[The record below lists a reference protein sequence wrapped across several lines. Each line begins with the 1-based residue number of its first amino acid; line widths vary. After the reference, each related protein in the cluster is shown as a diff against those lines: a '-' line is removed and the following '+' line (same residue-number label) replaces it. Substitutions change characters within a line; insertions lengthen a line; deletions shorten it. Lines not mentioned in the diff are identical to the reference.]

1 MCMEARMD
9 EKTIF
14 KSTALFLMVL
24 GGCGSPPADENAE
37 DFSVYAA
44 LKLTFESP
52 DEAMQTELSRI
63 QSEKGLPQ
71 QMQAAEEQLRGADDL
86 TAVFQGG
93 FGSIDEI
100 NSLHT
105 RLMRMW
111 PKRDLDFARALPGL
125 NSLLRDQRQP
135 RSLLKDALRSSDSR
149 FRLDF
154 AHGLGT
160 DFQWLKATEVFA
172 RMELVQIADAI
183 DRFHPKRGIDPLNMM
198 LRLAHKLDKAPQL
211 IPRLQAVEVRRFA
224 LKGVQQLATDP
235 ESTEEI
241 RETLLEL
248 LNQHL
253 ELWPDERKAWKG
265 DRALGMHVYE
275 MVRSGEYLSLLTDD
289 EITDLDAR
297 RERFDRALVVTRNID
312 VDELYY
318 LDTMRQVMEMSAVP
332 FYERNETWNERFTML
347 DEKRNQ
353 PEFPRVA
360 ADMMFAAFTTA
371 QQRIARDR
379 SRCDAWRMALQQ
391 SLELPVNEAIHQV
404 TGTPLSFDNELGVI
418 RVIGLEP
425 EDRDLNPVLL
435 PAANAPEG

>member
-1 MCMEARMD
+1 M
-9 EKTIF
+9 
-14 KSTALFLMVL
+14 
-24 GGCGSPPADENAE
+24 
-37 DFSVYAA
+37 Y
-44 LKLTFESP
+44 
-52 DEAMQTELSRI
+52 
-63 QSEKGLPQ
+63 
-71 QMQAAEEQLRGADDL
+71 
-86 TAVFQGG
+86 
-93 FGSIDEI
+93 
-100 NSLHT
+100 
-105 RLMRMW
+105 
-111 PKRDLDFARALPGL
+111 KR
-125 NSLLRDQRQP
+125 Q
-135 RSLLKDALRSSDSR
+135 
-149 FRLDF
+149 
-154 AHGLGT
+154 
-160 DFQWLKATEVFA
+160 
-172 RMELVQIADAI
+172 
-183 DRFHPKRGIDPLNMM
+183 
-198 LRLAHKLDKAPQL
+198 
-211 IPRLQAVEVRRFA
+211 
-224 LKGVQQLATDP
+224 
-235 ESTEEI
+235 
-241 RETLLEL
+241 
-248 LNQHL
+248 
-253 ELWPDERKAWKG
+253 
-265 DRALGMHVYE
+265 
-275 MVRSGEYLSLLTDD
+275 EYLSLLTDD
-289 EITDLDAR
+289 EITVLDAR